1 VADFTFYDE
10 REKRD
15 RVVDV
20 KGFRTEVFKLKA
32 KLFAAR
38 YPLLTLELWTKSQ
51 IAAMERGK

>member
-38 YPLLTLELWTKSQ
+38 HPLLTLELWTNAE
-51 IAAMERGK
+51 IAAMQRH